1 MGGELGPWEG
11 ILSTRF
17 YYAEFQGTEHQL
29 KGPGLFDFGVWK
41 KPRVS
46 VATDTRI
53 AETYHHNQRNQ
64 ISHVHGQPETFSQ
77 RFRGRNLYEDTRVAH
92 LPTTAEFVI

>member
-64 ISHVHGQPETFSQ
+64 ICHMANRK
-77 RFRGRNLYEDTRVAH
+77 RFHRGSEDEICTKIRV
-92 LPTTAEFVI
+92 